1 MAKDLILTKESSESE
16 IKAYFDAVL
25 KLSQLDNEFPI
36 NFDEVWMLVY
46 QDKHKAVYELK
57 DKFIEDVIIRQSPKR
72 WNVKTALGIQ
82 DGLKK
87 DGTVAS
93 WRNSLL
99 SLFINF

>member
-46 QDKHKAVYELK
+46 
-57 DKFIEDVIIRQSPKR
+57 IC
-72 WNVKTALGIQ
+72 
-82 DGLKK
+82 
-87 DGTVAS
+87 
-93 WRNSLL
+93 
-99 SLFINF
+99 

>member
-46 QDKHKAVYELK
+46 QDKHKAVNELK
-57 DKFIEDVIIRQSPKR
+57 DKFIEYVIIRQSPKR
-72 WNVKTALGIQ
+72 WNVNGIGYSRWVEERW
-82 DGLKK
+82 DCRKLEKFS
-87 DGTVAS
+87 AF
-93 WRNSLL
+93 
-99 SLFINF
+99 FIY